1 MDINNDVLS
10 GADPSGAPDI
20 STLTGTTPQPSAPPI
35 PQQAPAAPAA
45 PSAQAPA
52 PAPATPVAA
61 GQPSVWK
68 NLVLG
73 AIAGLA
79 GSSGSTHF
87 GGGLAQGAAGAINE
101 QQRQIQ
107 NKNTQQQLNFESV
120 KAADDHIRA
129 LNEARQADQLN
140 ANEKIDYKQK
150 SADYQNFLQDNF
162 GIEPDL
168 SFNDSHTDAIAALNT
183 ASARNPSGQI
193 PPVVTVHQPEADG
206 THGSI
211 AAYSP
216 SQQQMQQNSSGFL
229 KLANTGR
236 AAQGLPD
243 FDATTWNSM
252 GFKGQRDAAQGA
264 LSYLK
269 PTVSFSLDK
278 GKPDYLPVVLAQRQ
292 QQLQTYENHKD
303 INGKADA
310 DPTVAK
316 QLQAGVDYL
325 QSAWDKGNSM
335 ESAQAQQSAGAS
347 EQGRLD
353 VQNQPQNV
361 AAEAA
366 RKGADARATQAAAQ
380 GSPEE
385 AGKMLANGSLTLADL
400 KSRGTTP
407 DFIIK
412 ASKAAKNLTGGK
424 YNPSDEIVGE
434 QSLKQAGNQTFY
446 GSANSLLDQGGTLDQ
461 LQTNFNKLNEG
472 SLNGSFKPFNNVS
485 NIVAA
490 AAGNGPSA
498 GFAQTALGV
507 ADDYAKVMGGGQG
520 SDSARTEMLK
530 SFAAASSP
538 AQMAASINAARDAI
552 KSQVGARI
560 GSNNYLKQRV
570 GYNLQPASVTP
581 QAGEAH
587 PVIVGGK
594 QIGVTRDGGKTMTAN

>member
-1 MDINNDVLS
+1 MGDTPDNSILS
-10 GADPSGAPDI
+10 GGDPSGAPDI
-20 STLTGTTPQPSAPPI
+20 STLTGPSTPQPSAPPI
-35 PQQAPAAPAA
+35 PQQAPADPTAAPA
-45 PSAQAPA
+45 AQAPA
-52 PAPATPVAA
+52 QAPATPVAA

-79 GSSGSTHF
+79 GSAGSTHF

-347 EQGRLD
+347 EQGRLN

-366 RKGADARATQAAAQ
+366 RKGADARAMQAAAQ

-412 ASKAAKNLTGGK
+412 ASKAAQNLTGGK

-461 LQTNFNKLNEG
+461 LQSAGAKLGSTAIPKFNSVDQWKQ
-472 SLNGSFKPFNNVS
+472 
-485 NIVAA
+485 AA
-490 AAGNGPSA
+490 TGKGAVA

-520 SDSARTEMLK
+520 SDSAREEVLK
-530 SFAAASSP
+530 SIAAAQSP
-538 AQMAASINAARDAI
+538 EQRASAIQAARDAVNSQL
-552 KSQVGARI
+552 KSRI
-560 GSNNYLKQRV
+560 GGNNYIKQRV
-570 GYNLQPASVTP
+570 GQNIDRPPAKPSGVPANATWNQESKQWQLP
-581 QAGEAH
+581 Q
-587 PVIVGGK
+587 
-594 QIGVTRDGGKTMTAN
+594 